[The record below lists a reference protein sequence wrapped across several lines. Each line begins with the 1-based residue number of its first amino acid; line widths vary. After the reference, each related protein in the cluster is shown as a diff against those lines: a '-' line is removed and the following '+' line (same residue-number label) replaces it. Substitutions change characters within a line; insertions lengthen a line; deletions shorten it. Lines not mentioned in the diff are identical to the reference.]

1 MPKIAAVIELDTE
14 DLDDAEDFMQLLL
27 HAGHLEGVVTKD
39 IDFYLI
45 EHSESAGETL
55 H

>member
-1 MPKIAAVIELDTE
+1 MSKIAAVIELDTE
-14 DLDDAEDFMQLLL
+14 DLDESEEFMHALLR
-27 HAGHLEGVVTKD
+27 AGHLEGIITKD

>member
-1 MPKIAAVIELDTE
+1 MPKIAAVIELGTDN
-14 DLDDAEDFMQLLL
+14 LDDAEGFMQNLL
-27 HAGHLEGVVTKD
+27 HVGYLEGIVTKD
-39 IDFYLI
+39 VDFYLI

>member
-1 MPKIAAVIELDTE
+1 MPRIAAVIELDT
-14 DLDDAEDFMQLLL
+14 DNLDDAEEFMQNLL
-27 HAGHLEGVVTKD
+27 HVGYLEGVVTKD

-55 H
+55 Y